1 MAGYQLGG
9 PYDEFAGDQGG
20 DDMGSSD
27 DYGFDPL
34 DGGDPEAVT
43 PDVFMARF
51 AMLAPQEQS
60 AILQALNPA
69 VAGIFMKL
77 LGESFM
83 PALDQMMAGAG
94 VGPAGPGALPPMG
107 GGGAPP
113 MPPQPMAP
121 SPPMGGLRGIQAG
134 PVSMPPVPSRPRPG
148 PEEMEG

>member
-9 PYDEFAGDQGG
+9 PYNDFANDTGG

-34 DGGDPEAVT
+34 DQGDPESVT
-43 PDVFMARF
+43 PDVFSARF
-51 AMLAPQEQS
+51 AMLSPGEQG
-60 AILQALNPA
+60 AFLQAFNPA
-69 VAGIFMKL
+69 VAGILMKL

-94 VGPAGPGALPPMG
+94 VGPSGPGALPPMG
-107 GGGAPP
+107 GGAP
-113 MPPQPMAP
+113 PMAP

-134 PVSMPPVPSRPRPG
+134 QAPMPQRPRPG
-148 PEEMEG
+148 PDEMEG